1 MNTTHY
7 SSLSLIALMA
17 SMSLGIAL
25 ADSTDDA
32 LNQFYSENM
41 MSNLSSQG
49 AGEVITNPPPGEK
62 AEERHKGSH
71 PHKDPAPHQSAGVSN
86 RSSQTFFSYHPSA
99 AVTGKAHVNFLTAVA
114 GGDPKKA
121 AWVQKEL
128 TGNSAE
134 NRFDARFSQ
143 YGFSSRDA
151 SDSYAG
157 FVIVLWEIANNQSA
171 SAHPAGI
178 RQIRQKVNELLLIKF
193 GSKTI
198 TDETKQYYSEYFKL
212 LAVVFNDKWKEDRTK
227 NDVAGLQ
234 KVQDTA
240 YQSGKK
246 LGIDLRR
253 LQLTDNG
260 FKKI

>member
-1 MNTTHY
+1 MNTTYH
-7 SSLSLIALMA
+7 SPLSLIALMA
-17 SMSLGIAL
+17 SMSLGTAF

-41 MSNLSSQG
+41 MSNLSSQ
-49 AGEVITNPPPGEK
+49 AGGGVITNPPPAER
-62 AEERHKGSH
+62 AEERQKGNKPHKGS
-71 PHKDPAPHQSAGVSN
+71 APHPSAGVAN

-99 AVTGKAHVNFLTAVA
+99 TVTGKAHVNFLTAVA
-114 GGDPKKA
+114 GGDPQKT

-143 YGFSSRDA
+143 YGFSSRDV

-171 SAHPAGI
+171 AAHPAGI
-178 RQIRQKVNELLLIKF
+178 RQVRQKVNELLLTKF

-198 TDETKQYYSEYFKL
+198 TNETKQYYSEYFKL
-212 LAVVFNDKWKEDRTK
+212 LAVVFNDKWKEDRAK
-227 NDVAGLQ
+227 NDAAGLQ